1 MRGAIYQSFKAL
13 SPPLKVPVAPHSPH
27 SSRAVLAVR
36 VPYIMDQVFA
46 LI

>member
-13 SPPLKVPVAPHSPH
+13 SPPLKVPMAPHSPH

>member
-1 MRGAIYQSFKAL
+1 MRAIYQSFKAL
-13 SPPLKVPVAPHSPH
+13 SPPLKVPVAPLSPH

-36 VPYIMDQVFA
+36 VPYIMDRVFA